1 VECCGCRKDK
11 QPAPE
16 AKGQEGIRA
25 KVQKQ
30 KEEPIYTGSSFTK
43 TMVIMKTGFLSSFL
57 DTSSFTLKA
66 SQVVESRSSYLTFSD
81 QLDFLDR
88 WGKQWE
94 NTLQPD
100 LVRYFSYCERFAV
113 GVYVFALNHN
123 ALELLYTLF
132 VTLTDFH
139 VDVYSVTCLER
150 WVRGTLV
157 SIFLLNEFN

>member
-1 VECCGCRKDK
+1 MG
-11 QPAPE
+11 
-16 AKGQEGIRA
+16 
-25 KVQKQ
+25 
-30 KEEPIYTGSSFTK
+30 
-43 TMVIMKTGFLSSFL
+43 IMKTGFLSSFL

-66 SQVVESRSSYLTFSD
+66 SQVVESRSSYLAFSD
-81 QLDFLDR
+81 QLDFLDG

-113 GVYVFALNHN
+113 GVYVFALDHN

-132 VTLTDFH
+132 VTLTDFY
-139 VDVYSVTCLER
+139 VDVYSVTCLES
-150 WVRGTLV
+150 WERGTLV